1 MPKRTN
7 KYAGIKQQLDGRW
20 FARAYFQRKEYSKEF
35 STQGAALK
43 WRDQLLSDLRRCP
56 QSVIYEQGL
65 WKTELTTPTGLEK
78 FENEILDAV
87 INWRIK
93 TQGQIESGVWQ
104 DPALRDMTLANF
116 LPTFRKAR
124 GTASGKT
131 WAGYNSALRRY
142 LCVFNDVRLIDLKPM
157 VIQHWINELA
167 EDGVGPAAI
176 RAAHGTLRNILGV
189 AVHHGYLEH
198 NPALRLKLP
207 PKTPRKMRALTIEE
221 LHNLADKCGKQSLFI
236 RFTGH
241 CGLRFGEVTALRV
254 KHLNVVR
261 SEVLVESAWTTD
273 ASGRRVLSDPK
284 TKRSRTV
291 PVPREIMK
299 RVVQQVESKN
309 PEDFVFS
316 GEKGGPIDYGV
327 FRKTTWNSATKSAGL
342 DEITFHDLRHTS
354 ASLLIRLGTPVNVVS
369 EILGHS
375 STKMTLDVYGHY
387 YEGDAARWMQALEDQ
402 FVPSQESRT
411 EQERN
416 SQQLR
421 ALG

>member
-7 KYAGIKQQLDGRW
+7 KYAGIKQQADGRW
-20 FARAYFQRKEYSKEF
+20 FARAYFSGKEYSKEF
-35 STQGAALK
+35 STQGAAIK
-43 WRDQLLSDLRRCP
+43 WREALLSDLRRCP
-56 QSVIYEQGL
+56 SAINYKNGI
-65 WKTELTTPTGLEK
+65 WLTTIPTPTGIEG
-78 FENEILDAV
+78 FESESLDSV
-87 INWRIK
+87 INWRRK
-93 TQGQIESGVWQ
+93 TEAQIASGAWQ
-104 DPALRDMTLANF
+104 DPAIRDMTLGKF
-116 LPTFRKAR
+116 LPVFKRAR

-131 WAGYNSALRRY
+131 WAGYNSSIRRY
-142 LCVFNDVRLIDLKPM
+142 VGTFDGTRLLDLKPM
-157 VIQHWINELA
+157 AIQQWINELA
-167 EDGVGPAAI
+167 HDGVGAAAI
-176 RAAHGTLRNILGV
+176 RAAHGTLRNMLSV

-207 PKTPRKMRALTIEE
+207 PRSPRKMRALTLEE
-221 LHNLADKCGKQSLFI
+221 LYELASHCGSQSLFV

-254 KHLNVVR
+254 KDLNVVR
-261 SEVLVESAWTTD
+261 SEVMVEAAWTTD
-273 ASGRRVLSDPK
+273 ESGKRVLSNPK
-284 TKRSRTV
+284 TKKSRTV

-299 RVVQQVESKN
+299 ALVKACEEKS
-309 PEDFVFS
+309 PEDFVFT
-316 GEKGGPIDYGV
+316 GERGGPIDYGV
-327 FRKTTWNSATKSAGL
+327 FRKSVWNEAIKSAGL
-342 DEITFHDLRHTS
+342 PDITFHDLRHTC
-354 ASLLIRLGTPVNVVS
+354 ASLLIRLGTPINVVS

-402 FVPSQESRT
+402 LLPAQKSGT